1 MAWKP
6 GVTVAAV
13 IERNNTFLMVEEL
26 IDGQRVIN
34 QPAGHLND
42 NESFVEAVIR
52 EVREE
57 TAWTFQP
64 DALTGIYR
72 WQHPEKKHTYIRTTF
87 VGSVTDHDPDQALD
101 KPVLRA
107 DWFTHDQLRQKD
119 NLRSPM
125 VLRCIDDYLSGQRHP
140 LELLQNV

>member
-1 MAWKP
+1 MNRLQVRMTTLSVRPGTAGPHSWYLLATYHFFFEHFYMAWKP

-64 DALTGIYR
+64 DALLSLAASGKKTHLHKDDLC
-72 WQHPEKKHTYIRTTF
+72 WQRDRSRS
-87 VGSVTDHDPDQALD
+87 GSG
-101 KPVLRA
+101 
-107 DWFTHDQLRQKD
+107 
-119 NLRSPM
+119 
-125 VLRCIDDYLSGQRHP
+125 SGQARIKSR
-140 LELLQNV
+140 LVYS